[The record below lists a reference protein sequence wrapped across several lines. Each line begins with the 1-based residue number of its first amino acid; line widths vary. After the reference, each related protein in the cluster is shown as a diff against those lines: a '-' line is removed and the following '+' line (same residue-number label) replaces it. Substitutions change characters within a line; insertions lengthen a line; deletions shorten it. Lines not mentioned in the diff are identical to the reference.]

1 MQDKITF
8 DKFIRKAGLLLLV
21 VFVLLTMNYLSSV
34 LLPFFVAWLFA
45 YLLYPIVRFVQDK
58 MRVRVRALAIILTLV
73 FVIGVIGG
81 LVWLIIPPMIEQ
93 FQKLGDV
100 LSKYVQQTTHTDNFT
115 AMIQGW
121 LHDHRLEI
129 ERFFKSEDFS
139 DAMKTTMPKLFAF
152 VGQTANVILSIV
164 ASMITLLY
172 MFFILLD
179 YELLTTNWI
188 RIFPEKNRPFWREL
202 MKDVERELNNYIRG
216 QGLVALCMGIM
227 FCIGFTI
234 MDFPMAI
241 GLGILIGILDL
252 VPYLHTFAIIPTAF
266 LAMLKAAD
274 TGQNF
279 WWVFGLAV
287 GLFCLVQVITDMVVT
302 PKIMG
307 KAMGLNPAILLL
319 SLSVWGALLGFLGL
333 IIALPLTTLLIAYW
347 QRYVTKEHHT

>member
-21 VFVLLTMNYLSSV
+21 VFVLLTMNYLSGV
-34 LLPFFVAWLFA
+34 LLPFFIAWLFA

-58 MRVRVRALAIILTLV
+58 MRVRVRALSIIVTLV

-81 LVWLIIPPMIEQ
+81 IVWLIIPPMIEQ

-100 LSKYVQQTTHTDNFT
+100 LTKYLQQTTHTGSFT
-115 AMIQGW
+115 ALVRDW

-129 ERFFKSEDFS
+129 ELFFKSEDFT
-139 DAMKTTMPKLFAF
+139 DALKTSMPKLFSF
-152 VGQTANVILSIV
+152 VGQTANVIISIV

-279 WWVFGLAV
+279 WWIFGLAV
-287 GLFCLVQVITDMVVT
+287 GLFCLVQIITDMVVT

-333 IIALPLTTLLIAYW
+333 IVALPLTTLLIAYW
-347 QRYVTKEHHT
+347 QRYVTKEHHP

>member
-1 MQDKITF
+1 MQNKITF

-21 VFVLLTMNYLSSV
+21 VFVLLTMSYLSGV

-100 LSKYVQQTTHTDNFT
+100 LSKYVQQTTHTDSFT

-121 LHDHRLEI
+121 LHDHSMEI

-139 DAMKTTMPKLFAF
+139 EAMKTTMPKLFSF

-179 YELLTTNWI
+179 YEFLTTNWI

-202 MKDVERELNNYIRG
+202 MKDV
-216 QGLVALCMGIM
+216 
-227 FCIGFTI
+227 
-234 MDFPMAI
+234 
-241 GLGILIGILDL
+241 
-252 VPYLHTFAIIPTAF
+252 
-266 LAMLKAAD
+266 
-274 TGQNF
+274 
-279 WWVFGLAV
+279 
-287 GLFCLVQVITDMVVT
+287 
-302 PKIMG
+302 
-307 KAMGLNPAILLL
+307 
-319 SLSVWGALLGFLGL
+319 
-333 IIALPLTTLLIAYW
+333 
-347 QRYVTKEHHT
+347 